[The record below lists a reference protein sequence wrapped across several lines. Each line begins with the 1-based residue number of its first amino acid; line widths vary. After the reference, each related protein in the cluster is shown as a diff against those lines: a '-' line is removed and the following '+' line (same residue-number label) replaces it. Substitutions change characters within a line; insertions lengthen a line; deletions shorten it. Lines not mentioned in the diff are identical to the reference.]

1 MIQEKMTKYDL
12 CWNKNKNLAK
22 KKSAFA
28 IIENKMSLGLIG
40 EYQINEYIYILTMKA
55 EEERQNEVK

>member
-22 KKSAFA
+22 KKKC
-28 IIENKMSLGLIG
+28 IRYYRELNDIRVLG
-40 EYQINEYIYILTMKA
+40 
-55 EEERQNEVK
+55 